1 MATAAEIERL
11 TVKLIADASQ
21 YDAGLRKAEA
31 DTTAAVRR
39 IEAAASDAIEDHTAA
54 MREAAAIAQAV
65 ATPTEKYAQE
75 VAKLNQLHLA
85 GYLDFDAY
93 VRAMDQAKLKL
104 PETQQAIARYRE
116 EQERAAKATHEATMA
131 VKAAAMARMREAEAA
146 EAAAKAQGK
155 AVYDATRTS
164 AERYAIKLKEV
175 EKLHKSGHISTDTY
189 TRSVKQLGRE
199 FSVTG
204 QRMQAVANGAR
215 SVQSG
220 LLTMGTSLSL
230 GVTAPLTIFAGTSTA
245 AFATFNNEMTKSM
258 SIMDNLTS
266 EQMTEL
272 DAKAKQLGSTTT
284 SSATEIAQ
292 GFGLL
297 ASAGLSVEA
306 SLNSVGQVA
315 QFATAAEMD
324 MAKATDYLMSAQT
337 SLGLRSEDATENML
351 GMARVSDVLTKA
363 AGISNAGIED
373 LATSLTNKAGPAL
386 KGVNKT
392 IEEGVAV
399 LAVYHDRGIK
409 SERAS
414 EQLAIALRE
423 LDGASRENAEAW
435 KNLGVEV
442 YNADGSMRHFAD
454 IIGDMEK
461 ALGPLSVEQQRAKM
475 ELMGFR
481 MESVSAIQPLL
492 GTSDA
497 IRKYNEQLKE
507 ATGYTKV
514 VSDFMGSSF
523 AKQLEVVANKLNVIA
538 IEVGEKLAPVLLL
551 LSQYLDKG
559 MNLWNSMSDE
569 MQTAAIVIAAI
580 AAAVGP
586 FMLTMGLL
594 LGVVL
599 SLASAIAALGVTGTA
614 IIGGIGVWAAQVVIF
629 MGALMSLVAW
639 IVGPEGLSNAWT
651 KASKTA
657 YDFFTKAVGFIA
669 NLQTNVGILVSWF
682 RENWTTLMF
691 DAIEMLKVFVVNGVS
706 NVMTMVK
713 TLGRLWVVWRGYM
726 AGVFMNLFTV
736 DFVNAVIEGI
746 KVVGKLLFQ
755 FATFQAD
762 ILARILTGTASEA
775 DFAGFFSQISKD
787 FKKGMET
794 QDLAGSMRDVIRE
807 GMGEL
812 KGPLDG
818 FVSQAGGPNFV
829 YDFAKTNIGE
839 PAGQGIADG
848 ITEGTEKAGEGVK
861 AELTEL
867 GKKIQDYTQSL
878 HEQIATQGMSS
889 RELEVWKLRMEG
901 ATDAELRGVIAM
913 SRHLDAIEKQNAAI
927 EAGRSI
933 MEEFKTPQEKYRDR
947 MAELTKHLQGGT
959 IDLISFGRAAAAA
972 KATLAGGIDVDFRV
986 SGVEAVA
993 SGSAEALARFDA
1005 FKATS
1010 GLPAQVKIRQNY
1022 AMRQAELR
1030 GMGRPAAGGP
1040 MLAGPVGPGDAPRP
1054 SGSAPGAMTPY
1065 ETQSLILL
1073 DQIAM
1078 GLGRGR
1084 KTGQR
1089 VVMPANLQ
1097 GEQT

>member
-1 MATAAEIERL
+1 
-11 TVKLIADASQ
+11 
-21 YDAGLRKAEA
+21 
-31 DTTAAVRR
+31 
-39 IEAAASDAIEDHTAA
+39 
-54 MREAAAIAQAV
+54 
-65 ATPTEKYAQE
+65 
-75 VAKLNQLHLA
+75 
-85 GYLDFDAY
+85 
-93 VRAMDQAKLKL
+93 
-104 PETQQAIARYRE
+104 
-116 EQERAAKATHEATMA
+116 
-131 VKAAAMARMREAEAA
+131 
-146 EAAAKAQGK
+146 
-155 AVYDATRTS
+155 
-164 AERYAIKLKEV
+164 
-175 EKLHKSGHISTDTY
+175 
-189 TRSVKQLGRE
+189 
-199 FSVTG
+199 
-204 QRMQAVANGAR
+204 
-215 SVQSG
+215 
-220 LLTMGTSLSL
+220 
-230 GVTAPLTIFAGTSTA
+230 
-245 AFATFNNEMTKSM
+245 
-258 SIMDNLTS
+258 
-266 EQMTEL
+266 
-272 DAKAKQLGSTTT
+272 
-284 SSATEIAQ
+284 
-292 GFGLL
+292 
-297 ASAGLSVEA
+297 
-306 SLNSVGQVA
+306 
-315 QFATAAEMD
+315 
-324 MAKATDYLMSAQT
+324 
-337 SLGLRSEDATENML
+337 
-351 GMARVSDVLTKA
+351 
-363 AGISNAGIED
+363 
-373 LATSLTNKAGPAL
+373 
-386 KGVNKT
+386 
-392 IEEGVAV
+392 
-399 LAVYHDRGIK
+399 
-409 SERAS
+409 
-414 EQLAIALRE
+414 
-423 LDGASRENAEAW
+423 
-435 KNLGVEV
+435 
-442 YNADGSMRHFAD
+442 
-454 IIGDMEK
+454 
-461 ALGPLSVEQQRAKM
+461 
-475 ELMGFR
+475 
-481 MESVSAIQPLL
+481 
-492 GTSDA
+492 
-497 IRKYNEQLKE
+497 
-507 ATGYTKV
+507 
-514 VSDFMGSSF
+514 
-523 AKQLEVVANKLNVIA
+523 
-538 IEVGEKLAPVLLL
+538 
-551 LSQYLDKG
+551 
-559 MNLWNSMSDE
+559 
-569 MQTAAIVIAAI
+569 
-580 AAAVGP
+580 
-586 FMLTMGLL
+586 
-594 LGVVL
+594 
-599 SLASAIAALGVTGTA
+599 
-614 IIGGIGVWAAQVVIF
+614 
-629 MGALMSLVAW
+629 
-639 IVGPEGLSNAWT
+639 
-651 KASKTA
+651 
-657 YDFFTKAVGFIA
+657 
-669 NLQTNVGILVSWF
+669 
-682 RENWTTLMF
+682 
-691 DAIEMLKVFVVNGVS
+691 
-706 NVMTMVK
+706 
-713 TLGRLWVVWRGYM
+713 
-726 AGVFMNLFTV
+726 MNLFTV

-1010 GLPAQVKIRQNY
+1010 GLPAQVKIRENY